1 MKKIL
6 LLSITVFISGILIS
20 GCGFDTE
27 EENNMQ
33 GFGQRAGQA
42 TSVEVLN
49 VQESSISDQ
58 IRSYGTIR
66 AQAVVDLNPQVSNRV
81 TEIYADL
88 GDSVSAGERLA
99 KIYELPFRD
108 AYEQAQAQMR
118 QNRVAF
124 ERDSIQF
131 KRQEQLFDSGAISN
145 LEFDQAR
152 ATYNSA
158 RAQLEAS
165 QASLTN
171 TREDLEN
178 TVIRS
183 PVNGVILSREIDEGD
198 VATTGAVAFT
208 IANLVGYETRLFL
221 PMNDWTA
228 VSVGLPVDLQLSNSQ
243 QSIARGVISR
253 ISPQLNSETG
263 LGEVVVSLVEVTPR
277 VRQGVL
283 AESRITLETRE
294 NTVVIPRAAMIENVE
309 TYIEPETNTVE
320 LRRNYSVFVAQG
332 DSIAVRQNLTLGLE
346 QGERVEILDGL
357 NEGQKIIVT
366 GQSGLRD
373 GARIRIARQ
382 ESPSQGQG
390 GTIDVMEPADGSVS
404 EENTRNVRR
413 DSTARGSGSG
423 QGRGNRSGAQ
433 SNGNN

>member
-6 LLSITVFISGILIS
+6 FISITAFFSCILIS

-27 EENNMQ
+27 EENNTR
-33 GFGQRAGQA
+33 GFGQRGGQA

-49 VQESSISDQ
+49 VQKSSISDQ
-58 IRSYGTIR
+58 IRSFGTIR
-66 AQAVVDLNPQVSNRV
+66 SQAVVDLNPQVSNRV
-81 TEIYADL
+81 TDIYADL
-88 GDSVSAGERLA
+88 GDSVKTGDRLA

-108 AYEQAQAQMR
+108 AYEQAQAQFR
-118 QNRVAF
+118 QSQVAF

-131 KRQEQLFDSGAISN
+131 FRQQQLFDSGAISN

-165 QASLTN
+165 QAALTN

-178 TVIRS
+178 TVLRS
-183 PVNGVILSREIDEGD
+183 PVNGVILSREIEEGD
-198 VATTGAVAFT
+198 IATTGTIAFT

-221 PMNDWTA
+221 PMNDWIA

-253 ISPQLNSETG
+253 ISPQLNPETG
-263 LGEVVVSLVEVTPR
+263 LGEVVISLVEVTPM

-283 AESRITLETRE
+283 AESQITLETRE

-320 LRRNYSVFVAQG
+320 LRRNYSVYATQG
-332 DSIAVRQNLTLGLE
+332 DSVAVRQNLTLGLE
-346 QGERVEILDGL
+346 QGERVEILGGL
-357 NEGQKIIVT
+357 EEGQKIIVT

-373 GARIRIARQ
+373 GARIRIAGQ

-390 GTIDVMEPADGSVS
+390 GTIDVLEPVDGSVS
-404 EENTRNVRR
+404 GEDSQNVRR
-413 DSTARGSGSG
+413 DSTARGSRSG
-423 QGRGNRSGAQ
+423 QGRGNRSGTQ
-433 SNGNN
+433 SNGSN

>member
-6 LLSITVFISGILIS
+6 LLSITAFISGIFIS

-27 EENNMQ
+27 EENNTR
-33 GFGQRAGQA
+33 GFGQRGGQA
-42 TSVEVLN
+42 TSVEILN

-58 IRSYGTIR
+58 IRSFGTIR
-66 AQAVVDLNPQVSNRV
+66 SQAIVDLNPQVSNRV

-88 GDSVSAGERLA
+88 GDSVSTGERLA

-108 AYEQAQAQMR
+108 AYEQAQAQFR
-118 QNRVAF
+118 QSQIAF
-124 ERDSIQF
+124 ERDSVQF
-131 KRQEQLFDSGAISN
+131 FRQQQLFDSGAISS

-152 ATYNSA
+152 ATYNTA

-165 QASLTN
+165 RAALTN

-183 PVNGVILSREIDEGD
+183 PVNGVILSREIEEGD
-198 VATTGAVAFT
+198 LATTGTVAFT

-221 PMNDWTA
+221 PMRDWNA
-228 VSVGLPVDLQLSNSQ
+228 ISVGLPVDLQLSNSR

-253 ISPQLNSETG
+253 ISPQLNPETG
-263 LGEVVVSLVEVTPR
+263 LGEVVISLVEVTPM

-320 LRRNYSVFVAQG
+320 LRRNYSVYVTQG

-346 QGERVEILDGL
+346 QGERVEILEGL
-357 NEGQKIIVT
+357 AEGQKIIVT

-373 GARIRIARQ
+373 SSRIRIAGQ

-390 GTIDVMEPADGSVS
+390 GTIDVMEPVDGSQS
-404 EENTRNVRR
+404 GSR
-413 DSTARGSGSG
+413 DSTARGSGAG
-423 QGRGNRSGAQ
+423 QGQGNGSGAQ

>member
-1 MKKIL
+1 MKKIAS
-6 LLSITVFISGILIS
+6 LSVLTFILGTFLT
-20 GCGFDTE
+20 GCGFDTPE
-27 EENNMQ
+27 EGPGQ
-33 GFGQRAGQA
+33 GFGQNRGQA

-58 IRSYGTIR
+58 IRSFGTIQS
-66 AQAVVDLNPQVSNRV
+66 QAVVDLNPQVSNRV

-88 GDSVSAGERLA
+88 GDSVQTGDRLA

-118 QNRVAF
+118 QSRVAF
-124 ERDSIQF
+124 VRDSVQF
-131 KRQEQLFDSGAISN
+131 KRQEQLFESGAISS

-152 ATYNSA
+152 ATYNTA

-165 QASLTN
+165 EASLTN

-178 TVIRS
+178 TVLRS
-183 PVNGVILSREIDEGD
+183 PVNGVILSREIEEGD
-198 VATTGAVAFT
+198 VATTGTAAFT

-221 PMNDWTA
+221 PMEDWDAIT
-228 VSVGLPVDLQLSNSQ
+228 VGLPVNLQMSNSRE
-243 QSIARGVISR
+243 SIARGVVSR
-253 ISPQLNSETG
+253 ISPQLNAETG

-294 NTVVIPRAAMIENVE
+294 NTVVIPRTAMIENVE

-332 DSIAVRQNLTLGLE
+332 DSIAVRQSLTLGLE
-346 QGERVEILDGL
+346 QGERVEILEGL
-357 NEGQKIIVT
+357 EEGQNIIVT
-366 GQSGLRD
+366 GQSGLQD
-373 GARIRIARQ
+373 GARIRIAGQ
-382 ESPSQGQG
+382 ESASPDRG
-390 GTIDVMEPADGSVS
+390 GTIDVMEPADGAGS
-404 EENTRNVRR
+404 EAGQSENS
-413 DSTARGSGSG
+413 DSTATE
-423 QGRGNRSGAQ
+423 
-433 SNGNN
+433 SNGNE

>member
-1 MKKIL
+1 LKKIL
-6 LLSITVFISGILIS
+6 PLIIIVFISGTLIT

-27 EENNMQ
+27 EENSGQ
-33 GFGQRAGQA
+33 RFGQRGGQS
-42 TSVEVLN
+42 TSVEVLD
-49 VQESSISDQ
+49 VQQSSISDQ

-66 AQAVVDLNPQVSNRV
+66 SQAIVDLNPQVSNRV
-81 TEIYADL
+81 TAIYADL
-88 GDSVSAGERLA
+88 GDSVRTGDRLA

-108 AYEQAQAQMR
+108 AYEQAQAQYR

-124 ERDSIQF
+124 VRDSIQYS
-131 KRQEQLFDSGAISN
+131 RQEQLFESGAISD

-165 QASLTN
+165 EAALTS

-178 TVIRS
+178 TVLRS

-198 VATTGAVAFT
+198 VATTGTVAFT

-221 PMNDWTA
+221 PMNDWNA
-228 VSVGLPVDLQLSNSQ
+228 VSVGLQVDLQLSNSR

-253 ISPQLNSETG
+253 ISPQLNPETG
-263 LGEVVVSLVEVTPR
+263 LGEVVISLVEVTPM

-294 NTVVIPRAAMIENVE
+294 NTIVIPRAAMIENVE

-320 LRRNYSVFVAQG
+320 LRRNYSVYLAQG
-332 DSIAVRQNLTLGLE
+332 DTVAVRQDLTLGLE
-346 QGERVEILDGL
+346 QGERVEILEGL
-357 NEGQKIIVT
+357 AEGQKIIVT

-373 GARIRIARQ
+373 GARIRIAGQ
-382 ESPSQGQG
+382 ETPAEDRG

-404 EENTRNVRR
+404 EDTRPGRR
-413 DSTARGSGSG
+413 DSTARGSG
-423 QGRGNRSGAQ
+423 QGRVNRSDSQ
-433 SNGNN
+433 SNGSN

>member
-1 MKKIL
+1 LKKIL
-6 LLSITVFISGILIS
+6 FISITAFFSCILIS

-27 EENNMQ
+27 EENNTR
-33 GFGQRAGQA
+33 GFGQRGGQA

-49 VQESSISDQ
+49 VQKSSISDQ
-58 IRSYGTIR
+58 IRSFGTIR
-66 AQAVVDLNPQVSNRV
+66 SQAVVDLNPQVSNRV
-81 TEIYADL
+81 TDIYADL
-88 GDSVSAGERLA
+88 GDSVKTGDRLA

-108 AYEQAQAQMR
+108 AYEQAQAQFR
-118 QNRVAF
+118 QSQVAF

-131 KRQEQLFDSGAISN
+131 FRQQQLFDSGAISN

-165 QASLTN
+165 QAALTN

-178 TVIRS
+178 TVLRS
-183 PVNGVILSREIDEGD
+183 PVNGVILSREIEEGD
-198 VATTGAVAFT
+198 IATTGTIAFT

-221 PMNDWTA
+221 PMNDWIA

-253 ISPQLNSETG
+253 ISPQLNPETG
-263 LGEVVVSLVEVTPR
+263 LGEVVISLVEVTPM

-283 AESRITLETRE
+283 AESQITLETRE

-320 LRRNYSVFVAQG
+320 LRRNYSVYATQG
-332 DSIAVRQNLTLGLE
+332 DSVAVRQNLTLGLE
-346 QGERVEILDGL
+346 QGERVEILGGL
-357 NEGQKIIVT
+357 EEGQKIIVT

-373 GARIRIARQ
+373 GARIRIAGQ

-390 GTIDVMEPADGSVS
+390 GTIDVLEPVDGSVS
-404 EENTRNVRR
+404 GEDSQNVRR
-413 DSTARGSGSG
+413 DSTARGSRSG
-423 QGRGNRSGAQ
+423 QGRGNRSGTQ
-433 SNGNN
+433 SNGSN